1 MSIHQINY
9 FNFNFLN
16 NKYTKWYIT
25 IIQNALARDEVTSYT
40 EIHHIIPRSFG
51 GSNDKSNLIK
61 LLVREHYVVHLLL
74 PKMVSGQHKYKMQ
87 VALWNM
93 MIKSDKRHMPNNKQ
107 YELIK
112 ENMASALSKLNKG
125 KPSKLKGIPSGKIP
139 WNKGLVGLRYHYS
152 EEAKEKLKAPKNKE
166 TRERIS
172 QSIKNHKIKKGYTP
186 VPKMKFILKNIITK
200 EIAETTN
207 ITKWCKENGFNS
219 SWLYRDKSNWKII
232 EKYKLKD
239 GSKIL

>member
-51 GSNDKSNLIK
+51 GSNDKSNLVK
-61 LLVREHYVVHLLL
+61 LLAREHYIVHLLL
-74 PKMVSGQHKYKMQ
+74 PKMVAGQHKHKMQ

-93 MIKSDKRHMPNNKQ
+93 MIKSKDRYIPHNKQ
-107 YELIK
+107 YEIIK
-112 ENMASALSKLNKG
+112 KNMAIALSVLHKG
-125 KPSKLKGIPSGKIP
+125 KESKLKGRPNNKIP
-139 WNKGLVGLRYHYS
+139 WNKGLTGVPRHYTEEGMKKLR
-152 EEAKEKLKAPKNKE
+152 APKSDE
-166 TRERIS
+166 TRKRIS
-172 QSIKNHKIKKGYTP
+172 QSIKNRKTKKGYTP
-186 VPKMKFILKNIITK
+186 APKMKFILKNIITN

-207 ITKWCKENGFNS
+207 ITKWCKETGFNS